1 MREGEKKIPEEGEEG
16 RRALA
21 ESGQTKRY
29 VLIPPVLTSK
39 TAGSSAQLAL
49 HSTAPDWG
57 LCVLAPDVQA
67 VITAFRLLFSHQT
80 LRHCGDGN
88 GRQRRGAKPV
98 PKTKQDHSKRLVWRL
113 YYPLIYGHNCT
124 ALFAGYVGV
133 KRKDAGKISTVGPSA
148 IICVVNA

>member
-1 MREGEKKIPEEGEEG
+1 MFVVLQLSLRDHRGKSMKKKISEERKER

-57 LCVLAPDVQA
+57 LCVLAQNVQA
-67 VITAFRLLFSHQT
+67 VITAFQLLFSHQT
-80 LRHCGDGN
+80 LRYCGDKN
-88 GRQRRGAKPV
+88 GRPRRGARPL
-98 PKTKQDHSKRLVWRL
+98 PKTKQDRSKCLMGRL
-113 YYPLIYGHNCT
+113 YYPLIYGLT
-124 ALFAGYVGV
+124 A
-133 KRKDAGKISTVGPSA
+133 
-148 IICVVNA
+148 